1 MVQEPKFTISGLR
14 GVWGEDLNEESARR
28 HIEAFAVFLQKRSG
42 KKVILGRDS
51 RKSGP
56 IISAIAIDILT
67 KAGLEVIDIGIAPTP
82 TIIFLIRTMK
92 LDGGIMLT
100 ASHNP
105 PEYNGVKFL
114 SEKALYVDADELIEI
129 KTYLGSQPIYNTG
142 GTINEDLSLGTQ
154 HVEHVLANIDVD
166 LIKSKNFKVAIDTIN
181 GAGYKLGP
189 ILLERLGCI
198 VTVINDTPDGNFAHM
213 PEPLA
218 ENLTGLAEKV
228 EEINADIG
236 FAQDPDADRLVLCN
250 EKGEIVFEEYT
261 LALSV
266 KSVLQKTP
274 GDVVVNLST
283 SNTSEDLV
291 NDTGHKLYRTKV
303 GEGNVV
309 EGIIAHNAIIGGE
322 GSGGVIY
329 PTMNLCRDSLV
340 GMALVLELLAKEG
353 KPISEIVSKLP
364 KYELVKTK
372 MPFEGKLTNVIEKV
386 INALPDGKPDIQDG
400 LRIDFPD
407 RSWVQIRA
415 SNTEPIIRI
424 WAEAKTRERAQE
436 LVDNIK
442 SLL

>member
-67 KAGLEVIDIGIAPTP
+67 KAGLEFIDIGIAPTP
-82 TIIFLIRTMK
+82 TIIFLSHTIN